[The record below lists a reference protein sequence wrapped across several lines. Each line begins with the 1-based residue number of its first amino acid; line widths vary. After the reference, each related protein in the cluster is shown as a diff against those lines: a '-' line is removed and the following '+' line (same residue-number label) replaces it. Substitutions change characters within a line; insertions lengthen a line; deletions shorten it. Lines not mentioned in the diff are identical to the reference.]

1 MVSLSRCVQRGVI
14 SDFRK
19 KSKHKTYV
27 RSDLRVKND
36 ALPYEKV
43 RAIQVKKNKPLSQL
57 IAEMSRTGFQGRKL
71 SEICDIFEE
80 MIGEKDLTILMGYAG
95 SLSVA
100 GQWSIVSWLIEQRIS
115 ISLSQNGA
123 NLTEE
128 LSRAWAAPSI
138 RERTI
143 STRIP
148 GQGRFIR

>member
-1 MVSLSRCVQRGVI
+1 M
-14 SDFRK
+14 
-19 KSKHKTYV
+19 
-27 RSDLRVKND
+27 KND

-100 GQWSIVSWLIEQRIS
+100 GQWSIVSWLIDSVYRYPCRNRREPHRGIVA
-115 ISLSQNGA
+115 GMGRA
-123 NLTEE
+123 NYKGTHNNDDNTSARSVQTATTTYTETE
-128 LSRAWAAPSI
+128 KTP
-138 RERTI
+138 
-143 STRIP
+143 
-148 GQGRFIR
+148 